1 MMYDDDITIWFTQG
15 MNWRLHLL
23 YRSYSL
29 KIGFSFQGN
38 VLHEYQMDSEHCR
51 PVKINRIIFVT
62 LLTARNMTLPL

>member
-29 KIGFSFQGN
+29 KTNPLYYVSKPISFTLYYLVMQVN
-38 VLHEYQMDSEHCR
+38 KDDSDW
-51 PVKINRIIFVT
+51 PQ
-62 LLTARNMTLPL
+62 L